1 MRKEWELIIS
11 YIINMESREVSL
23 LEVLQFYENVLDT
36 KRIYKIASYVQVY
49 SLIVDLDDLC
59 GSKLDTPF
67 NDSLIENDDQFAD
80 LVKFIIEAVGY
91 NLFQSTL
98 MSLQN
103 SKVNFSAYLSPTRNA
118 EICTMCDSI
127 KYFYQFCFRCECRF
141 NITIE
146 ISTLSC
152 KRANNKTQQPHK
164 VDFQHACLR
173 GWHQLH
179 DFTFCINISDLNG
192 FIRYICIIYTYLS

>member
-1 MRKEWELIIS
+1 
-11 YIINMESREVSL
+11 MESRDVSL
-23 LEVLQFYENVLDT
+23 LEIIQFYENVLDT

-67 NDSLIENDDQFAD
+67 NDSLIENDDHLAD
-80 LVKFIIEAVGY
+80 LVKCIIEVVGN

-103 SKVNFSAYLSPTRNA
+103 SKVNFSAYLSPTTINPQ
-118 EICTMCDSI
+118 ICTMCDSI
-127 KYFYQFCFRCECRF
+127 KYFHQFCFRCECRF

-152 KRANNKTQQPHK
+152 KRTNNKTQQPHK
-164 VDFQHACLR
+164 VDFQNACLR
-173 GWHQLH
+173 GL
-179 DFTFCINISDLNG
+179 FE
-192 FIRYICIIYTYLS
+192 